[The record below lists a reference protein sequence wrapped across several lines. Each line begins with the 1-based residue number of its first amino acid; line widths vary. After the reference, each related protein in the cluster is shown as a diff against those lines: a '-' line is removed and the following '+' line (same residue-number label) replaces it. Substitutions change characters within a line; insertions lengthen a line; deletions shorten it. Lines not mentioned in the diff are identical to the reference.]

1 MSAVEIKNRLVAI
14 AQWDTLAQ
22 NPLLVGGA
30 LSVVRTAAGLYD
42 VTLNAKQVWDT
53 IDPRGN
59 SIVPLAV
66 TYVAGDN
73 VALVVQ
79 QLVGGD
85 VLKIVA
91 TAAGVPTDLAGA
103 VFVFGMPTVD

>member
-1 MSAVEIKNRLVAI
+1 MSAIEIKNRLIAI
-14 AQWDTLAQ
+14 AQWDALAQ

-42 VTLNAKQVWDT
+42 VTLSAKQLWDT

-73 VALVVQ
+73 LAIAVQ
-79 QLVGGD
+79 QLVSGD
-85 VLKIVA
+85 VLKIVG
-91 TAAGVPTDLAGA
+91 TVAGVPTDLAGA
-103 VFVFGMPTVD
+103 VFVFAMPTVD